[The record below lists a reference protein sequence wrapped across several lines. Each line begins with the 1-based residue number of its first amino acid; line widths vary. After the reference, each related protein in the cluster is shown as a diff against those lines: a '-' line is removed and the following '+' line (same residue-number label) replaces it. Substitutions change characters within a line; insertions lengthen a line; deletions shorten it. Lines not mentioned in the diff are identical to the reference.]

1 MKIQIVNF
9 QLDGIDEDTYRG
21 TCDELA
27 PAFAAVP
34 GLAAKLWLA
43 DRSANTY
50 GGVYVFS
57 DADAQAAYANSELF
71 AAVAGNPNLT
81 GLTSRAFDVLAGP
94 TAVTRGGLLDAGPAG
109 RAPHGGRLQS
119 SARGPVRLGYAV
131 GARPRSG
138 GVVAGTDAR
147 RQAADHVRSPQPRA
161 RPRLVD
167 AH

>member
-81 GLTSRAFDVLAGP
+81 GLTSRTFDVLAGP
-94 TAVTRGGLLDAGPAG
+94 TAVTRGGRLDADRTPA
-109 RAPHGGRLQS
+109 
-119 SARGPVRLGYAV
+119 
-131 GARPRSG
+131 
-138 GVVAGTDAR
+138 
-147 RQAADHVRSPQPRA
+147 
-161 RPRLVD
+161 
-167 AH
+167 

>member
-9 QLDGIDEDTYRG
+9 QLDGIDEDAYRG

-50 GGVYVFS
+50 GGVYLFA

-71 AAVAGNPNLT
+71 AAVADNPNLT
-81 GLTSRAFDVLAGP
+81 ALTSRAFDVLAGP
-94 TAVTRGGLLDAGPAG
+94 TAVTRGGLLDADRTPA
-109 RAPHGGRLQS
+109 
-119 SARGPVRLGYAV
+119 
-131 GARPRSG
+131 
-138 GVVAGTDAR
+138 
-147 RQAADHVRSPQPRA
+147 
-161 RPRLVD
+161 
-167 AH
+167 